1 MALNGTLVKEDS
13 LTPRQTAALPYIA
26 AEPNL
31 ARGAQAAQVGRRTL
45 MRWMNDPAF
54 RAELERIRENIA
66 DLAYTELEGL
76 TLKSVMRLDQLLDDP
91 DPNVRHRALKTA
103 LSLSLNVREQRDLR
117 QQIETLENAQAMMR
131 QQR

>member
-31 ARGAQAAQVGRRTL
+31 VRGAQAAQVGRRTL
-45 MRWMNDPAF
+45 MRWMHDPAF

-103 LSLSLNVREQRDLR
+103 LSLSLNVRDQRDIR
-117 QQIETLENAQAMMR
+117 QQLEAVENAQAMMR

>member
-31 ARGAQAAQVGRRTL
+31 VRGAQAAQVGRRTL
-45 MRWMNDPAF
+45 MRWMHDPAF

-103 LSLSLNVREQRDLR
+103 LSLSLNVRDQRDIR
-117 QQIETLENAQAMMR
+117 QQLETVENAQAMMR

>member
-31 ARGAQAAQVGRRTL
+31 VRGAQAAQVGRRTL
-45 MRWMNDPAF
+45 MRWMHDPAF

-76 TLKSVMRLDQLLDDP
+76 TLKSVMRLDELLDDP

-103 LSLSLNVREQRDLR
+103 LSLSLNVRDQRDLR
-117 QQIETLENAQAMMR
+117 HQLEAVENAQAMMR

>member
-31 ARGAQAAQVGRRTL
+31 VRGAQAAQVGRRTL

-103 LSLSLNVREQRDLR
+103 LSLSLNVRDQRDIR
-117 QQIETLENAQAMMR
+117 QQLETVENAQAMMR

>member
-31 ARGAQAAQVGRRTL
+31 VRGAQAAQVGRRTL
-45 MRWMNDPAF
+45 MRWLNDPAF

-103 LSLSLNVREQRDLR
+103 LSLSLNVRDQRDLR
-117 QQIETLENAQAMMR
+117 QQLEAVENAQSMMR

>member
-31 ARGAQAAQVGRRTL
+31 VRGAQAAQVGRRTL
-45 MRWMNDPAF
+45 MRWMHDPAF

-103 LSLSLNVREQRDLR
+103 LSLSLNVRDQRDLR
-117 QQIETLENAQAMMR
+117 QQLEAVENAQAMMR

>member
-1 MALNGTLVKEDS
+1 MALNGTLVREDS

-91 DPNVRHRALKTA
+91 DPNVRYRALKTA

-117 QQIETLENAQAMMR
+117 QQIEMLENAQVLMR